1 MSLSLREIINDS
13 DMILI
18 GIGESFQEKFSS
30 ITIEEG
36 NVSVTEEY
44 KRNKYIAAL
53 DKDETIEAYNSLAQL
68 LEGKNYFIVTLCD
81 DDKIYKSALREDR
94 IVAPCGT
101 YTKLQCEEVCS
112 EEIYL
117 VQDYV
122 KQLEDGEEVCCPKCG
137 KRLLMNRIQNRKY
150 SEEGYLKQWQL
161 YMKWLQGSMN
171 RKLCVLELGVGMK
184 YPSVVR
190 WPFEKVAFI
199 NQKAKFIR
207 VHDYLYQLT
216 EDLKEKGI
224 SVQMS
229 PIEFLRNEI
238 V

>member
-1 MSLSLREIINDS
+1 MNFKEVINDS
-13 DMILI
+13 DMILV
-18 GIGESFQEKFSS
+18 GIGESFQENFSS
-30 ITIEEG
+30 IIVDEK
-36 NVSVTEEY
+36 NISVIEEY
-44 KRNKYIAAL
+44 KRNRYIESLDNDEAL
-53 DKDETIEAYNSLAQL
+53 EAYNVLAKL
-68 LEGKNYFIVTLCD
+68 LEGKNYFVVTLCD
-81 DDKIYKSALREDR
+81 DDKIYKSNLREDR
-94 IVAPCGT
+94 IVAPCGS
-101 YTKLQCEEVCS
+101 YTRLQCEEVCS
-112 EEIYL
+112 DDIYS
-117 VQDYV
+117 VQDFIS
-122 KQLEDGEEVCCPKCG
+122 KLDAGEELQCPKCG
-137 KRLLMNRIQNRKY
+137 KKLVMNRIQNRKY

-184 YPSVVR
+184 YPSVIR

-207 VHDYLYQLT
+207 VHDFLYQLT
-216 EDLKEKGI
+216 EDLNEKGI

>member
-1 MSLSLREIINDS
+1 MNLRDIINDS
-13 DMILI
+13 DMILV
-18 GIGESFQEKFSS
+18 GIGESFQDDFSS
-30 ITIEEG
+30 IVIDDKNISVVEEF
-36 NVSVTEEY
+36 
-44 KRNKYIAAL
+44 KRNRYMAAL
-53 DKDETIEAYNSLAQL
+53 DIDETIEAYNVLAKL
-68 LEGKNYFIVTLCD
+68 LEGKNYFVVTLCD
-81 DDKIYKSALREDR
+81 DDKIYKSNLREDR

-101 YTKLQCEEVCS
+101 YTRLQCEEVCS
-112 EEIYL
+112 EDIYS
-117 VQDYV
+117 VQDYIE
-122 KQLEDGEEVCCPKCG
+122 QLENGEELFCPKCG
-137 KRLLMNRIQNRKY
+137 KKLVMNRIYNRKY

-161 YMKWLQGSMN
+161 YMKWLQGSVN

-184 YPSVVR
+184 YPSVIR

-229 PIEFLRNEI
+229 PVEFLRNEI

>member
-1 MSLSLREIINDS
+1 MNLRDIINDS
-13 DMILI
+13 DMILV
-18 GIGESFQEKFSS
+18 GIGESFQDDFSS
-30 ITIEEG
+30 IIIDD
-36 NVSVTEEY
+36 NNISVVDEF
-44 KRNKYIAAL
+44 KRNRYISAL
-53 DKDETIEAYNSLAQL
+53 DIDETIEAYNVLAKL
-68 LEGKNYFIVTLCD
+68 LEGKNYFVVTLCD
-81 DDKIYKSALREDR
+81 DDKIYKSNLREDR
-94 IVAPCGT
+94 VVAPCGT
-101 YTKLQCEEVCS
+101 YTRLQCEEVCS
-112 EEIYL
+112 EDIYS
-117 VQDYV
+117 VQDYIE
-122 KQLEDGEEVCCPKCG
+122 QLEAGEELFCPKCG
-137 KRLLMNRIQNRKY
+137 KKLVMNRIYNRKY

-161 YMKWLQGSMN
+161 YMKWLQGSVN

-184 YPSVVR
+184 YPSVIR

-229 PIEFLRNEI
+229 PVEFLRNEI

>member
-1 MSLSLREIINDS
+1 MNLRDIINDS
-13 DMILI
+13 DMILV
-18 GIGESFQEKFSS
+18 GMGESFQEDFSS
-30 ITIEEG
+30 IAIDDK
-36 NVSVTEEY
+36 NISVVDEF
-44 KRNKYIAAL
+44 KRNRYIAAL
-53 DKDETIEAYNSLAQL
+53 DMDETIEAYNVLAKL
-68 LEGKNYFIVTLCD
+68 LEGKNYFVVTLCD
-81 DDKIYKSALREDR
+81 DDKIYKSNLREDR

-101 YTKLQCEEVCS
+101 YAKLQCEEVCS
-112 EEIYL
+112 EDIYS
-117 VQDYV
+117 VQDYID
-122 KQLEDGEEVCCPKCG
+122 KLENGEELLCPKCG
-137 KRLLMNRIQNRKY
+137 KKLVMNRIHNRKY

-161 YMKWLQGSMN
+161 YMKWLQGSVN
-171 RKLCVLELGVGMK
+171 RKLCILELGVGMK
-184 YPSVVR
+184 YPSVIR

-229 PIEFLRNEI
+229 PVEFLRNEI

>member
-1 MSLSLREIINDS
+1 MNLRDIINDS
-13 DMILI
+13 DMILV
-18 GIGESFQEKFSS
+18 GIGESFQDDFSS
-30 ITIEEG
+30 ISIDDK
-36 NVSVTEEY
+36 NISVVDEF
-44 KRNKYIAAL
+44 KRNRYIAAL
-53 DKDETIEAYNSLAQL
+53 DMDETIEAYNVLAKL
-68 LEGKNYFIVTLCD
+68 LDGKNYFVVTLCD
-81 DDKIYKSALREDR
+81 DDKIYKSNLREDR
-94 IVAPCGT
+94 VVAPCGT
-101 YTKLQCEEVCS
+101 YTRLQCEEVCS
-112 EEIYL
+112 EDIYS
-117 VQDYV
+117 VQDYIE
-122 KQLEDGEEVCCPKCG
+122 QLENGEELFCPKCG
-137 KRLLMNRIQNRKY
+137 KKQVMNRIFNRKY

-161 YMKWLQGSMN
+161 YMKWLQGSVN

-184 YPSVVR
+184 YPSVIR

-229 PIEFLRNEI
+229 PVEFLRNEI

>member
-1 MSLSLREIINDS
+1 
-13 DMILI
+13 
-18 GIGESFQEKFSS
+18 
-30 ITIEEG
+30 
-36 NVSVTEEY
+36 
-44 KRNKYIAAL
+44 
-53 DKDETIEAYNSLAQL
+53 
-68 LEGKNYFIVTLCD
+68 
-81 DDKIYKSALREDR
+81 
-94 IVAPCGT
+94 
-101 YTKLQCEEVCS
+101 
-112 EEIYL
+112 
-117 VQDYV
+117 
-122 KQLEDGEEVCCPKCG
+122 
-137 KRLLMNRIQNRKY
+137 MNRIQNRKY

-184 YPSVVR
+184 YPSVIR

-207 VHDYLYQLT
+207 VHDFLYQLT
-216 EDLKEKGI
+216 EDLNEKGI

>member
-1 MSLSLREIINDS
+1 MNLRDIINDS
-13 DMILI
+13 DMILV
-18 GIGESFQEKFSS
+18 GIGESFQDDFSS
-30 ITIEEG
+30 IIIDD
-36 NVSVTEEY
+36 NNISVVDEF
-44 KRNKYIAAL
+44 KRNRYIAAL
-53 DKDETIEAYNSLAQL
+53 DIDETIEVYNVLAKL
-68 LEGKNYFIVTLCD
+68 LEGKNYFVVTLCD
-81 DDKIYKSALREDR
+81 DDKIYKSNFREDR

-101 YTKLQCEEVCS
+101 YTRLQCEEVCS
-112 EEIYL
+112 EDIYS
-117 VQDYV
+117 VQDYIE
-122 KQLEDGEEVCCPKCG
+122 QLENGEELFCPKCG
-137 KRLLMNRIQNRKY
+137 KKLVMNRIYNRKY

-161 YMKWLQGSMN
+161 YMKWLQGSVN

-184 YPSVVR
+184 YPSVIR

-229 PIEFLRNEI
+229 PVEFLRNEI

>member
-1 MSLSLREIINDS
+1 MNLRDIINDS
-13 DMILI
+13 DMILV
-18 GIGESFQEKFSS
+18 GIGESFQDDFSS
-30 ITIEEG
+30 VVIDDKNI
-36 NVSVTEEY
+36 SVVDEF
-44 KRNKYIAAL
+44 KRNRYIASL
-53 DKDETIEAYNSLAQL
+53 DIDASIEAYNTLANL
-68 LEGKNYFIVTLCD
+68 LEGKNYFVVTLCD
-81 DDKIYKSALREDR
+81 DDKIYKSNLREDR
-94 IVAPCGT
+94 VVAPCGT
-101 YTKLQCEEVCS
+101 YTRLQCEEVCS
-112 EEIYL
+112 EDIYS
-117 VQDYV
+117 VQDYIE
-122 KQLEDGEEVCCPKCG
+122 QLENGEELFCPKCG
-137 KRLLMNRIQNRKY
+137 KKLVMNRIYNRKY

-161 YMKWLQGSMN
+161 YMKWLQGSVN

-184 YPSVVR
+184 YPSVIR

-229 PIEFLRNEI
+229 PVEFLRNEI

>member
-1 MSLSLREIINDS
+1 MNLRDIINDS
-13 DMILI
+13 DMILV
-18 GIGESFQEKFSS
+18 GIGESFQEDFSS
-30 ITIEEG
+30 IAIDDK
-36 NVSVTEEY
+36 NISVVDEF
-44 KRNKYIAAL
+44 KRNRYIAAL
-53 DKDETIEAYNSLAQL
+53 DMDETIEAYNVLAKL
-68 LEGKNYFIVTLCD
+68 LDGKNYFVVTLCD
-81 DDKIYKSALREDR
+81 DDKIYKSNLREDR
-94 IVAPCGT
+94 VVAPCGT
-101 YTKLQCEEVCS
+101 YTRLQCEEVCS
-112 EEIYL
+112 EDIYS
-117 VQDYV
+117 VQDYIE
-122 KQLEDGEEVCCPKCG
+122 QLENGEELFCPKCG
-137 KRLLMNRIQNRKY
+137 KKLVMNRIYNRKY

-161 YMKWLQGSMN
+161 YMKWLQGSVN

-184 YPSVVR
+184 YPSVIR

-229 PIEFLRNEI
+229 PMEFLRNEI

>member
-1 MSLSLREIINDS
+1 MNLRDIINDS
-13 DMILI
+13 DMILV
-18 GIGESFQEKFSS
+18 GIGESFQEDFSS
-30 ITIEEG
+30 IAIDDK
-36 NVSVTEEY
+36 NISVVDEF
-44 KRNKYIAAL
+44 KRNRYIAAL
-53 DKDETIEAYNSLAQL
+53 DMDETIEAYNVLAKL
-68 LEGKNYFIVTLCD
+68 LDGKNYFVVTLCD
-81 DDKIYKSALREDR
+81 DDKIYKSNLREDR

-101 YTKLQCEEVCS
+101 YTRLQCEEVCS
-112 EEIYL
+112 EDIYS
-117 VQDYV
+117 VQDYIE
-122 KQLEDGEEVCCPKCG
+122 QLENGEELFCPKCG
-137 KRLLMNRIQNRKY
+137 KKLVMNRIYNRKY

-161 YMKWLQGSMN
+161 YMKWLQGSVN

-184 YPSVVR
+184 YPSVIR

-229 PIEFLRNEI
+229 PVEFLRNEI

>member
-1 MSLSLREIINDS
+1 MNLRDIINDS
-13 DMILI
+13 DMILV
-18 GIGESFQEKFSS
+18 GIGESFQDDFSS
-30 ITIEEG
+30 IIIDD
-36 NVSVTEEY
+36 NNISVVDEF
-44 KRNKYIAAL
+44 KRNRYIAAL
-53 DKDETIEAYNSLAQL
+53 DIDETIEVYNVLAKL
-68 LEGKNYFIVTLCD
+68 LERKNYFVVTLCD
-81 DDKIYKSALREDR
+81 DDKIYKSNLREDR

-101 YTKLQCEEVCS
+101 YTRLQCEEVCS
-112 EEIYL
+112 EDIYS
-117 VQDYV
+117 VQDYIE
-122 KQLEDGEEVCCPKCG
+122 QLENGEELFCPKCG
-137 KRLLMNRIQNRKY
+137 KKLVMNRIYNRKY

-161 YMKWLQGSMN
+161 YMKWLQGSVN

-184 YPSVVR
+184 YPSVIR

-229 PIEFLRNEI
+229 PVEFLRNEI

>member
-1 MSLSLREIINDS
+1 MNFKEVINDS
-13 DMILI
+13 DMILV
-18 GIGESFQEKFSS
+18 GIGESFQENFSS
-30 ITIEEG
+30 IILDEK
-36 NVSVTEEY
+36 NISAIEEY
-44 KRNKYIAAL
+44 KKNRYIEDL
-53 DKDETIEAYNSLAQL
+53 DSDETLEAYNVLAKL
-68 LEGKNYFIVTLCD
+68 LEGKNYFVVTLCD
-81 DDKIYKSALREDR
+81 DDKIYKSNLREDR

-101 YTKLQCEEVCS
+101 YTRLQCEEVCS
-112 EEIYL
+112 DDIYS
-117 VQDYV
+117 VQDYKV
-122 KQLEDGEEVCCPKCG
+122 KLDAGEELQCPKCG
-137 KRLLMNRIQNRKY
+137 KKLVMNRIQNRKY

-184 YPSVVR
+184 YPSVIR

-207 VHDYLYQLT
+207 VHDVLYQLT

>member
-1 MSLSLREIINDS
+1 MNFKEVINDS
-13 DMILI
+13 DMILV
-18 GIGESFQEKFSS
+18 GIGESFQENFSS
-30 ITIEEG
+30 IILDEK
-36 NVSVTEEY
+36 NISVIEEY
-44 KRNKYIAAL
+44 KRNRYIEDL
-53 DKDETIEAYNSLAQL
+53 DSDETIEAYNVLAKL
-68 LEGKNYFIVTLCD
+68 LEGKNYFVVTLCD
-81 DDKIYKSALREDR
+81 DDKIYKSNLREDR

-101 YTKLQCEEVCS
+101 YTRLQCEEVCS
-112 EEIYL
+112 DDIYS
-117 VQDYV
+117 VQDYKV
-122 KQLEDGEEVCCPKCG
+122 KLDAGEELQCPKCG
-137 KRLLMNRIQNRKY
+137 KKLVMNRIQNRKY

-184 YPSVVR
+184 YPSVIR

-207 VHDYLYQLT
+207 VHDFLYQLT

>member
-1 MSLSLREIINDS
+1 MNFKEVINDS
-13 DMILI
+13 DMFLI
-18 GIGESFQEKFSS
+18 GIGESFQENFSTVM
-30 ITIEEG
+30 IDEKNI
-36 NVSVTEEY
+36 SVIEEY
-44 KRNKYIAAL
+44 KRNRYIDSL
-53 DKDETIEAYNSLAQL
+53 DSDETIEAYNALAKL
-68 LEGKNYFIVTLCD
+68 LEGKNYFVVTLCD
-81 DDKIYKSALREDR
+81 DDKIYKSNLREDR

-101 YTKLQCEEVCS
+101 YARLQCEDVCS
-112 EEIYL
+112 DDIYS
-117 VQDYV
+117 V
-122 KQLEDGEEVCCPKCG
+122 EDFKVNLDAGEELLCPKCG
-137 KRLLMNRIQNRKY
+137 KKLVMNRIQNRKY
-150 SEEGYLKQWQL
+150 SEEGYLTQWQL

-184 YPSVVR
+184 YPSVIR

-207 VHDYLYQLT
+207 VHDFLYQLT

>member
-1 MSLSLREIINDS
+1 MNLRDIINDS
-13 DMILI
+13 DMILV
-18 GIGESFQEKFSS
+18 GIGESFQDDFSS
-30 ITIEEG
+30 IIIDD
-36 NVSVTEEY
+36 NNISVVDEF
-44 KRNKYIAAL
+44 KRNRYIAAL
-53 DKDETIEAYNSLAQL
+53 DIDETIEVYNVLAKL
-68 LEGKNYFIVTLCD
+68 LEGKNYFVVTLCD
-81 DDKIYKSALREDR
+81 DDKIYKSNLREDR

-101 YTKLQCEEVCS
+101 YTRLQCEEVCS
-112 EEIYL
+112 EDIYS
-117 VQDYV
+117 VQDYIE
-122 KQLEDGEEVCCPKCG
+122 QLENGEELFCPKCG
-137 KRLLMNRIQNRKY
+137 KKLVMNRIYNRKY

-161 YMKWLQGSMN
+161 YMKWLQGSVN

-184 YPSVVR
+184 YPSVIR

-229 PIEFLRNEI
+229 PVEFLRNEI

>member
-1 MSLSLREIINDS
+1 MNLKEIINDS
-13 DMILI
+13 DMVLV
-18 GIGESFQEKFSS
+18 GIGESFQEKFETILVEDDKN
-30 ITIEEG
+30 ITLL
-36 NVSVTEEY
+36 EEY
-44 KRNKYIAAL
+44 KRNRYITNL
-53 DKDETIEAYNSLAQL
+53 DSDETIEAYNALAKL
-68 LEGKNYFIVTLCD
+68 LDGKNYFVVTLCD
-81 DDKIYKSALREDR
+81 DDKIYKSNLREDR

-101 YTKLQCEEVCS
+101 YTRLQCEDVCS
-112 EEIYL
+112 EEIYSL
-117 VQDYV
+117 ADYID
-122 KQLEDGEEVCCPKCG
+122 KLDLGEEIVCPKCG
-137 KRLLMNRIQNRKY
+137 KRLVMNRIQNRRY
-150 SEEGYLKQWQL
+150 SEEGYIKQWQL
-161 YMKWLQGSMN
+161 YMKWLQGSVN
-171 RKLCVLELGVGMK
+171 RKLCCLELGVGMK
-184 YPSVVR
+184 YPSVIR

>member
-1 MSLSLREIINDS
+1 MNLRDIINDS
-13 DMILI
+13 DMILV
-18 GIGESFQEKFSS
+18 GIGESFQDDFSS
-30 ITIEEG
+30 IIIDD
-36 NVSVTEEY
+36 NNISVVDEF
-44 KRNKYIAAL
+44 KRNRYIAAL
-53 DKDETIEAYNSLAQL
+53 DIDETIEVYNVLAKL
-68 LEGKNYFIVTLCD
+68 LEGKNYFVVTLCD
-81 DDKIYKSALREDR
+81 DDKIYKSNLREDR

-101 YTKLQCEEVCS
+101 YTRLQCEEVCS
-112 EEIYL
+112 EDIYS
-117 VQDYV
+117 VQDYIE
-122 KQLEDGEEVCCPKCG
+122 QLENGEELFCPKCG
-137 KRLLMNRIQNRKY
+137 KKLVMNRIFNRKY

-161 YMKWLQGSMN
+161 YMKWLQGSVN

-184 YPSVVR
+184 YPSVIR

-229 PIEFLRNEI
+229 PVEFLRNEI

>member
-1 MSLSLREIINDS
+1 MNLRDTINDS
-13 DMILI
+13 DMILV
-18 GIGESFQEKFSS
+18 GIGESFQEDFSS
-30 ITIEEG
+30 IAIDDK
-36 NVSVTEEY
+36 NISVVDEF
-44 KRNKYIAAL
+44 KRNRYIAAL
-53 DKDETIEAYNSLAQL
+53 DMDETIEAYNVLAKL
-68 LEGKNYFIVTLCD
+68 LEGKNYFVVTLCD
-81 DDKIYKSALREDR
+81 DDKIYKSNLREDR

-101 YTKLQCEEVCS
+101 YTRLQCEEVCS
-112 EEIYL
+112 DDIYS
-117 VQDYV
+117 VQDYSD
-122 KQLEDGEEVCCPKCG
+122 KLEIGEEILCPKCG
-137 KRLLMNRIQNRKY
+137 KKLIMNRIHNRKY

-161 YMKWLQGSMN
+161 YMKWLQGSVN

-184 YPSVVR
+184 YPSVIR

-229 PIEFLRNEI
+229 PVEFLRNEI

>member
-1 MSLSLREIINDS
+1 MNLRDIINDS
-13 DMILI
+13 DMILV
-18 GIGESFQEKFSS
+18 GIGESFQEDFSS
-30 ITIEEG
+30 IAIDDK
-36 NVSVTEEY
+36 NISVVDEF
-44 KRNKYIAAL
+44 KRNRYIAAL
-53 DKDETIEAYNSLAQL
+53 DIDETIEAYNVLAKL
-68 LEGKNYFIVTLCD
+68 LDGKNYFVVTLCD
-81 DDKIYKSALREDR
+81 DDKIYKSNLREDR

-112 EEIYL
+112 EDIYS
-117 VQDYV
+117 VQDYID
-122 KQLEDGEEVCCPKCG
+122 KLETGEELLCPKCG
-137 KRLLMNRIQNRKY
+137 KKLVMNRIYNRKY

-161 YMKWLQGSMN
+161 YMKWLQGSVN

-184 YPSVVR
+184 YPSVIR

-229 PIEFLRNEI
+229 PVEFLRNEI